1 MDIAGVEAGDAP
13 RPPPQE
19 PIMSSP
25 KAPARRA
32 AYVLGSLW
40 LAAILFIG
48 IAALLQTASP

>member
-1 MDIAGVEAGDAP
+1 
-13 RPPPQE
+13 
-19 PIMSSP
+19 MSSP

-32 AYVLGSLW
+32 AYVLGGLW